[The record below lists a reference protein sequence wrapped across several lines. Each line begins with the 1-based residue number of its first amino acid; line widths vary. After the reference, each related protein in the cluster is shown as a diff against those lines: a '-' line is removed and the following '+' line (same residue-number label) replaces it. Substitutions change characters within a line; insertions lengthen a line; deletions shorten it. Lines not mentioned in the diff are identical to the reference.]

1 MLNEKKK
8 NKIILVVCIVVVILL
23 IWFIFIEPYVTF
35 KSREK
40 EVLNG
45 AKRYYEIN
53 ASKLPTGTKLATLS
67 LKTLYEKDFV
77 DSSPNSVYAT
87 NKCNVDKSFV
97 KVRRENGKYKYYVYL
112 ECGLFKSEIDHEG
125 PTIKLKGDEEITL
138 SRGEK
143 YKEPGVESVKD
154 NTDGEMDVK
163 KVTIDSSKVNT
174 TKNGTYEVTYKI
186 KDSFDNETIK
196 VRTIKVIQTLNNI
209 VKKEAGG
216 DTYQGTH
223 EDGYIKID
231 EILFKIVGINDDGSV
246 KVVSDDALASI
257 NYEGIDTWL
266 NDYFYNKLSDTVKKY
281 IVKSKWC
288 NEEISNA
295 ETSTKCSKYSKKQN
309 VGLLSISDYN
319 RSKNSEGVAYLTDSY
334 GVWTYNKK
342 NDKEAWVKA
351 YINIANSENYD
362 TKEMSIDEIM
372 SIKPALNIKKDTII
386 SKGNGTSTNPYRL
399 KGNVKNGK
407 KGDKISNVKTGTY
420 INYSGYTWRVIGKDD
435 DGTTQVS
442 MMEEVKGSDGV
453 YATEFDTSTSSYQ
466 PNRST
471 NLGYKIVNDISSY
484 VKTSYFENK
493 KITIPAYKDK
503 IFYSDKPKGKDY
515 KVKLMA
521 SSVFELY
528 SSTKN
533 VTVTS
538 WLRESLNN
546 KKIAYVTTPSLGI
559 SSIEY
564 EANTTF
570 AVSLTGYLNKDIVI
584 RDGSG
589 TLEDPYKLTR

>member
-1 MLNEKKK
+1 MLNEKRK
-8 NKIILVVCIVVVILL
+8 NRIILVVSIAVVVLL
-23 IWFIFIEPYVTF
+23 IWFIFIQPYITF

-53 ASKLPTGTKLATLS
+53 ASKLPTGTKLSTLS

-87 NKCNVDKSFV
+87 NKCNIDKSFV
-97 KVRRENGKYKYYVYL
+97 KVRKENGEYQYYVYL
-112 ECGLFKSEIDHEG
+112 ECGLFKSSVDHEG

-138 SRGEK
+138 NRGDK
-143 YKEPGVESVKD
+143 YEDPGIESVKD
-154 NTDGEMDVK
+154 NTDGTMDIK
-163 KVTIDSSKVNT
+163 KVTVDSSKVNT
-174 TKNGTYEVTYKI
+174 NKNGTYEVTYKI
-186 KDSFDNETIK
+186 KDSFNNETVK
-196 VRTIKVIQTLNNI
+196 VRTIKVAQTLNSV

-223 EDGYIKID
+223 EDGYLKID
-231 EILFKIVGINDDGSV
+231 EILFRIVGINDDGSV
-246 KVVSDDALASI
+246 KVVSNDALASI

-266 NDYFYNKLSDTVKKY
+266 NDYFYNKLSDSVKKH

-288 NEEISNA
+288 NGEISNA
-295 ETSTKCSKYSKKQN
+295 ESTMKCNKYSRKQN

-319 RSKNSEGVAYLTDSY
+319 KSKNSEGEAYLNDNY
-334 GVWTYNKK
+334 GTWTYNKK
-342 NDKEAWVKA
+342 NGKEAWVKS
-351 YINIANSENYD
+351 YIDPIDSKGYD
-362 TKEMSIDEIM
+362 IKEVPLDEIM
-372 SIKPALNIKKDTII
+372 AIKPALNIKKDSII
-386 SKGNGTSTNPYRL
+386 SKGNGTSSNPYQL
-399 KGNVKNGK
+399 KGNVKNGR
-407 KGDKISNVKTGTY
+407 KGDKISIVKTGSY
-420 INYSGYTWRVIGKDD
+420 ISYSGYMWRVIGANEE
-435 DGTTQVS
+435 GATQVS

-453 YATEFDTSTSSYQ
+453 YSTTYDTSKSSYQ

-471 NLGYKIVNDISSY
+471 NIGYKITNDISSY

-493 KITIPAYKDK
+493 TVTIPSYKDK
-503 IFYSDKPKGKDY
+503 ISYSDKPEGKDY
-515 KVKLMA
+515 KVKLVA

-528 SSTKN
+528 SGTKN
-533 VTVTS
+533 ITVTS
-538 WLRESLNN
+538 WLRESLSN

-559 SSIEY
+559 ATMEY
-564 EANTTF
+564 DKTTTF

-589 TLEDPYKLTR
+589 TLEDPYTLTK